1 MKADIVLLKASSD
14 GEIIDVI
21 VIENKLSKTTEF
33 TARQKEGFYAIA
45 KSKDGCEMT
54 VHYTVKCEGVEL
66 SKGQTI
72 KIGKDKIYRI
82 HDHGES
88 NGPIEIEKITDRIV
102 NVKTH

>member
-1 MKADIVLLKASSD
+1 
-14 GEIIDVI
+14 
-21 VIENKLSKTTEF
+21 
-33 TARQKEGFYAIA
+33 
-45 KSKDGCEMT
+45 MT

-88 NGPIEIEKITDRIV
+88 NGPIEIEKITDKIV